1 MFIFIFF
8 SEVFVADL
16 DNNGYLDEKDF
27 SCLALRATIIEGKGE
42 FSYNKFHENQHI
54 MLGLWEE
61 IAELADFNKVSS
73 TKEHILIIIS
83 LKHNQLNQLFDF
95 CLIYELFNI

>member
-1 MFIFIFF
+1 MFDSLCLKHILLLNFTYKFNIENLV
-8 SEVFVADL
+8 SDL
-16 DNNGYLDEKDF
+16 DSNGYLDEKDF

-61 IAELADFNKVSS
+61 IAELADFNKV
-73 TKEHILIIIS
+73 T
-83 LKHNQLNQLFDF
+83 NTNR
-95 CLIYELFNI
+95 

>member
-1 MFIFIFF
+1 MSVCILIEGVIND
-8 SEVFVADL
+8 SVLLLYLFVVSDL
-16 DNNGYLDEKDF
+16 DSNGYLDEKDF

-61 IAELADFNKVSS
+61 IAELADFNKVGIM
-73 TKEHILIIIS
+73 H
-83 LKHNQLNQLFDF
+83 H
-95 CLIYELFNI
+95 

>member
-1 MFIFIFF
+1 MNGFLT
-8 SEVFVADL
+8 DL
-16 DNNGYLDEKDF
+16 DNNGYLDERDF

-61 IAELADFNKVSS
+61 IAELADFNKVR
-73 TKEHILIIIS
+73 
-83 LKHNQLNQLFDF
+83 
-95 CLIYELFNI
+95 